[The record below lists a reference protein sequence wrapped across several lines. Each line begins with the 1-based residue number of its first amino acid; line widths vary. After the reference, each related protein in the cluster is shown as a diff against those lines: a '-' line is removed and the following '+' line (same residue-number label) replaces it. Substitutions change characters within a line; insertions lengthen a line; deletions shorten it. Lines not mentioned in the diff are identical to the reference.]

1 MTVTHRH
8 AAATGLVCLSIV
20 LAACVPAAANDAK
33 IATSVAMTV
42 DAQDTQ
48 AADFTPTPAPA
59 TFTATPAGSPTAA
72 STKAPPTAPTGG
84 SAQCTASASF
94 VGETVPD
101 GTIESPGAVFTK
113 VWHIQ
118 NTGTCP
124 WNKSWKFVYFSG
136 DLMGGATVYDFPQ
149 IALPG
154 DTVDVPVVLTAPLTG
169 GSYRGNWKIQSPWG
183 LVFGDNSSGNP
194 FWVDIVVGSG
204 TPENAKTATVF
215 GITNVTYT
223 IERRCTT
230 ANTFWHIYVNLTSN
244 GPVATVFNIV
254 QSDGNGQRNIKM
266 SFTSATTQTFDY
278 GEWSQRFTSSTNP
291 RWVQAVVTSPTYH
304 EWPSS
309 APFYLC
315 GSG

>member
-1 MTVTHRH
+1 MTGQHKYRVT
-8 AAATGLVCLSIV
+8 ASIACLSLV
-20 LAACVPAAANDAK
+20 LAACVPGAANEAR
-33 IATSVAMTV
+33 IATSVALTV
-42 DAQDTQ
+42 EAQDTA
-48 AADFTPTPAPA
+48 AAD
-59 TFTATPAGSPTAA
+59 FTATPAPPTATVTPLGSA
-72 STKAPPTAPTGG
+72 TPFSTKAPPTAPTGG

-94 VGETVPD
+94 VSETIPD

-113 VWHIQ
+113 VWRIQ

-124 WNKSWKFVYFSG
+124 WNKSWKLVYFSG
-136 DLMGGATVYDFPQ
+136 DIMGGATVYDFPQ

-183 LVFGDNSSGNP
+183 QIFGDHDSGNP

-244 GPVATVFNIV
+244 GPVDAIFNV
-254 QSDGNGQRNIKM
+254 TQSDGNGKRKINL
-266 SFTSATTQTFDY
+266 SFTSATTQTYDY
-278 GEWSQRFTSSTNP
+278 GEWSQHLGSSENP
-291 RWVQAVVTSPTYH
+291 RWVQATVTSPSYF
-304 EWPSS
+304 EWPQSS
-309 APFYLC
+309 AFYLC
-315 GSG
+315 W

>member
-1 MTVTHRH
+1 MR
-8 AAATGLVCLSIV
+8 
-20 LAACVPAAANDAK
+20 N
-33 IATSVAMTV
+33 
-42 DAQDTQ
+42 AQ
-48 AADFTPTPAPA
+48 P
-59 TFTATPAGSPTAA
+59 
-72 STKAPPTAPTGG
+72 
-84 SAQCTASASF
+84 SASF

-124 WNKSWKFVYFSG
+124 WNKSWKLVYFSG

-223 IERRCTT
+223 IERRCT
-230 ANTFWHIYVNLTSN
+230 NGKYVL
-244 GPVATVFNIV
+244 AHLR
-254 QSDGNGQRNIKM
+254 QSHQQWTRRDSLQHRPERWKRPAEHQDVLHVG
-266 SFTSATTQTFDY
+266 Y
-278 GEWSQRFTSSTNP
+278 NP
-291 RWVQAVVTSPTYH
+291 DV
-304 EWPSS
+304 
-309 APFYLC
+309 
-315 GSG
+315 